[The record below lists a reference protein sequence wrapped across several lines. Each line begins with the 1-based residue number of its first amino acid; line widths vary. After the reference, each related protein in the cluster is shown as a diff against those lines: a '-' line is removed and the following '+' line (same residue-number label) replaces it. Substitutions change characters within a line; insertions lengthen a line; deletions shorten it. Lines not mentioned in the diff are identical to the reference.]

1 MAYNPVNLSQLTNNW
16 TYVDPALTGGDTNKS
31 FINTIAYSGSNLCF
45 GGSFIFNYDNYPYT
59 FPFYFPQ
66 NQFQYINIAYFD
78 PGTQTLTLTQ
88 TPTITP
94 TSTPAGTPA
103 ATTTPTPT
111 NTPPRSPTPTST
123 QTPTPTRTPPLI
135 QS

>member
-78 PGTQTLTLTQ
+78 PGTLRFTSLKGIGTRVAVLSTGQAIDEADSGGVVGVNVNAGLEIFLVSLFVKALTVE
-88 TPTITP
+88 
-94 TSTPAGTPA
+94 
-103 ATTTPTPT
+103 
-111 NTPPRSPTPTST
+111 
-123 QTPTPTRTPPLI
+123 
-135 QS
+135 